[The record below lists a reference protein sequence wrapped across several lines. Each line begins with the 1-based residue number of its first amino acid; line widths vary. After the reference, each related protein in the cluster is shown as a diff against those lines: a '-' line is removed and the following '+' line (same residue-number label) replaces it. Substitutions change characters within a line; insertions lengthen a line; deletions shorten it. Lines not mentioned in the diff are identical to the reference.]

1 LWNSEGWCAVFCDH
15 CQATSWGVEAYD
27 EPVAP
32 VHEPEMLQRQSVR
45 SRRVCGCT
53 DERARPGG
61 SYRVAEDLCIVCA
74 PALPGF
80 WMHETS
86 GLLRPAV
93 EAYLFNA
100 VEKLTPEHIATLR
113 AYLRQWIYSP
123 VWRGPKVD
131 FLREQIEELTSR
143 AAIDRWLDIAI
154 KDGLDPL

>member
-15 CQATSWGVEAYD
+15 CQATYWGVEAYD

-32 VHEPEMLQRQSVR
+32 VHEPEMLQRQRVR
-45 SRRVCGCT
+45 SCRVCGCT

-61 SYRVAEDLCIVCA
+61 SYWVAEDLCIACA

-86 GLLRPAV
+86 GVLRPAV

-113 AYLRQWIYSP
+113 AYLPMDLFAGVAGTQGRLSARAD
-123 VWRGPKVD
+123 RGTD
-131 FLREQIEELTSR
+131 LR

-154 KDGLDPL
+154 KEGLDPL